1 MREQVGGWTHLHVAH
16 ARPAIAGFGL
26 ATALPASHDGGRL
39 EVGSGLR
46 CGQGNGVPR
55 CRREKGAT
63 GGASSKA
70 WRRRGA
76 RWWLGEALPLG
87 NGGQGRGARGSR
99 AEEGEGVREGAPE
112 RARVLGFQYWRAQG
126 RDREAGA
133 WMHAAA
139 KLSNGGHVH
148 GQVPPVEAFHRAR
161 GGQRRGQG
169 GTPFWAASRPN

>member
-39 EVGSGLR
+39 EVGSGHR
-46 CGQGNGVPR
+46 CGQGSGVPR
-55 CRREKGAT
+55 WRREKGAT

-76 RWWLGEALPLG
+76 RPWLGEALPLG

-99 AEEGEGVREGAPE
+99 AEEGEGVREAARGAELGRASAMAGRAPVHGCHDVILSNTWCVRWSPTWSPFSAYSAWIRTWAPE
-112 RARVLGFQYWRAQG
+112 
-126 RDREAGA
+126 
-133 WMHAAA
+133 A
-139 KLSNGGHVH
+139 KLLCTSCSPTFIKG
-148 GQVPPVEAFHRAR
+148 A
-161 GGQRRGQG
+161 
-169 GTPFWAASRPN
+169 